1 MLAIPQER
9 QARFPY
15 TNGVMLN
22 DLINKHLNW
31 YIVTH
36 QDIALCVKWI
46 SRFRRDW
53 LRWQEIEKTKKEFYQ
68 IIH

>member
-1 MLAIPQER
+1 MITIPQK
-9 QARFPY
+9 QQTKFPY

-36 QDIALCVKWI
+36 QDIALCVVWL
-46 SRFRRDW
+46 SRFDI
-53 LRWQEIEKTKKEFYQ
+53 LRWQEIKKTKKEFYQ
-68 IIH
+68 IIN